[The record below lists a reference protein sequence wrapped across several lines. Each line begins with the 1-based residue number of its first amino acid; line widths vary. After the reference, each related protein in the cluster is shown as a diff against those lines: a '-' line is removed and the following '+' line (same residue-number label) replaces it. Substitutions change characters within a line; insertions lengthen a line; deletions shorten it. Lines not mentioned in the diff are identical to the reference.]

1 MSRGSHARDRD
12 RSRADFAPIEGS
24 GRSFASRIRG
34 AAPPRG
40 PRLTCKYLL
49 AYYQDTLKGGLD
61 KVFKALADPTR
72 RRLLDQLHR
81 DNGQTLTALCQH
93 MDMTRQAVTQHL
105 QLLTDANLVAV
116 VWRGREK
123 LHYLNPVPLYEI
135 QDRWINKF
143 ERSRLAAL
151 RDLKRKL
158 EGDDHEQT

>member
-1 MSRGSHARDRD
+1 MK
-12 RSRADFAPIEGS
+12 ADV
-24 GRSFASRIRG
+24 
-34 AAPPRG
+34 
-40 PRLTCKYLL
+40 
-49 AYYQDTLKGGLD
+49 D

-81 DNGQTLTALCQH
+81 DNGQTLNALCQH

-105 QLLTDANLVAV
+105 QLLMDANLVAV

-143 ERSRLAAL
+143 ERGRLAAL

-158 EGDDHEQT
+158 EEDHHDKT

>member
-1 MSRGSHARDRD
+1 MKPD
-12 RSRADFAPIEGS
+12 
-24 GRSFASRIRG
+24 
-34 AAPPRG
+34 
-40 PRLTCKYLL
+40 
-49 AYYQDTLKGGLD
+49 LD
-61 KVFKALADPTR
+61 AVFKALADPTR

-81 DNGQTLTALCQH
+81 ENGQTLTALCAH

-105 QLLTDANLVAV
+105 QILVDAGLIAV
-116 VWRGREK
+116 LWQGREK

-158 EGDDHEQT
+158 EGDDDDKT